1 MAGFEKADGFR
12 PSEPNVAYIGEGVA
26 FKGEIAVPDVIVVDG
41 LVEGD
46 LTARSVRVGPSG
58 SIKGNIIAT
67 DCDVHGIIAEKVE
80 VKQLLIV
87 RATGRIEGNVS
98 YGELQIEKGAVISGG
113 FSSTDF
119 RSEKK
124 PVKTDQPSAKMEKLK
139 ITYNRNAPDRDSD
152 SGRQHLPAA
161 ELTRAAQS

>member
-12 PSEPNVAYIGEGVA
+12 PSEPNVAYIGEGVS

-41 LVEGD
+41 VVEGD
-46 LTARSVRVGPSG
+46 LTARSIRVGPSG
-58 SIKGNIIAT
+58 AIKGNIVAT
-67 DCDVHGIIAEKVE
+67 DADVHGIIAEKLE

-124 PVKTDQPSAKMEKLK
+124 PVKLDQAENKMEKLK
-139 ITYNRNAPDRDSD
+139 ITYNRNAPEREADQ
-152 SGRQHLPAA
+152 GRQHMPAA